1 MSSLCL
7 LRRTSPLPSSSSSS
21 SPPYRCL
28 RRHSRRRS
36 RQALS
41 QIHFYEQNPL
51 EYDKMLNEPILA
63 HGQETLEK
71 YFSWDE
77 TVGNG
82 RLKSRIRQMVGL

>member
-1 MSSLCL
+1 
-7 LRRTSPLPSSSSSS
+7 
-21 SPPYRCL
+21 
-28 RRHSRRRS
+28 
-36 RQALS
+36 
-41 QIHFYEQNPL
+41 L

-82 RLKSRIRQMVGL
+82 SLKSRIRQMVGL